1 MVRADTIEAERYDH
15 YRLLRTIE
23 ENFDLGTPGRN
34 DLTADWF
41 RVLWGEDPP
50 AFDWAAHKQ

>member
-1 MVRADTIEAERYDH
+1 MVRAD
-15 YRLLRTIE
+15 TIE